1 MSNAQATVTAYLA
14 AQKKTTNKDLAA
26 EWTLIEELYNEK
38 CEFCVF
44 YTCDVINALILCI
57 FIGCGTS

>member
-1 MSNAQATVTAYLA
+1 MSNTQATVTAYLA

-38 CEFCVF
+38 CEYRCFQF
-44 YTCDVINALILCI
+44 GRS
-57 FIGCGTS
+57 F